1 MRILG
6 VFLLAGGLGSAA
18 VAEPAGAINGRMLIC
33 SLTPDCTDC
42 ARDPI
47 GVDIAMPDTLPGPA
61 SLLPDTGPADG
72 TASDRD
78 GTLVVGAQDAGAAY
92 LLTRDADGSAVL
104 SVQTSAPVSVATY
117 QGTCRV
123 VE

>member
-1 MRILG
+1 MRIFIL
-6 VFLLAGGLGSAA
+6 LMLAGGFASAA
-18 VAEPAGAINGRMLIC
+18 TAEPAGMINGRMLIC

-42 ARDPI
+42 TRDPI

-72 TASDRD
+72 MAMDRD
-78 GTLVVGAQDAGAAY
+78 GALIVGAQDGHAAY
-92 LLTRDADGSAVL
+92 LLTRDVGGATVL
-104 SVQTSAPVSVATY
+104 SVQTSAPVSTATY
-117 QGTCRV
+117 LGDCRV